1 MRVFLD
7 TPVWRPACG
16 RVSRNTPCGVFPAYS
31 QANIN
36 MIINIVTRREYPV
49 VAKDWF
55 LRLGWYD
62 VQISDSLIW
71 NHNEEIKKCY
81 GQTDW
86 LTQWPF
92 LRLLSQ
98 LKTNVSKIFL
108 FKCEM
113 WWSPSSRWWEGRSG
127 HTGNTHASHAPVSW
141 DYIVLH
147 YIIIDYITL

>member
-1 MRVFLD
+1 MAASLRACLQEHSLRCLPRLQPGQHQHNKYHYNKAKIPYSCKILVF
-7 TPVWRPACG
+7 
-16 RVSRNTPCGVFPAYS
+16 
-31 QANIN
+31 Q
-36 MIINIVTRREYPV
+36 TR
-49 VAKDWF
+49 
-55 LRLGWYD
+55 LIC

-71 NHNEEIKKCY
+71 DRNDKIEKCD
-81 GQTDW
+81 GQTNG

-92 LRLLSQ
+92 LWLLSQ
-98 LKTNVSKIFL
+98 LKTNVSKIFFL
-108 FKCEM
+108 KCEM